1 MMNKPEVFVVPL
13 QIEKPN
19 TLNVCGSGWGSVRF
33 VQDTEVVR
41 LTDYEADRA
50 ADKARIAELERLL
63 LQVHTAQKLHYG
75 DGMGLHLE
83 MIGLAQHIDAA
94 LSQPK
99 VDA

>member
-1 MMNKPEVFVVPL
+1 MTSPLSEQMARRVRVAAGPHDNPDMSVQQVV
-13 QIEKPN
+13 
-19 TLNVCGSGWGSVRF
+19 SAMAS
-33 VQDTEVVR
+33 
-41 LTDYEADRA
+41 
-50 ADKARIAELERLL
+50 RIAELERLL